1 MILAAWSHPGRVRDE
16 AAFAMLAGV
25 APIPASSG
33 NTHRH
38 RLNRGGDRQLNRC
51 LHTMV
56 SPRLS
61 HQDPAT
67 IAYYERRR
75 QEGKTDKEI
84 RRCLKRFIARKIYR
98 TLTAARLDTA

>member
-1 MILAAWSHPGRVRDE
+1 MG
-16 AAFAMLAGV
+16 
-25 APIPASSG
+25 
-33 NTHRH
+33 
-38 RLNRGGDRQLNRC
+38 
-51 LHTMV
+51 
-56 SPRLS
+56 
-61 HQDPAT
+61 DPAT

>member
-1 MILAAWSHPGRVRDE
+1 
-16 AAFAMLAGV
+16 MLAGV

-33 NTHRH
+33 NNQRH

-56 SPRLS
+56 STRLG
-61 HQDPAT
+61 HKDPAT